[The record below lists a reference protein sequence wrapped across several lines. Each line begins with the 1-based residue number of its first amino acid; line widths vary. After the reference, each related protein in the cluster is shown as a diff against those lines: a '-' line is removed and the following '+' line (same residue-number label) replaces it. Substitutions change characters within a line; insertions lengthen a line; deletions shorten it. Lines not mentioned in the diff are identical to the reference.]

1 MGKVFDM
8 GRAIPPRPWIY
19 YFERVVAQ
27 EPPEPRPP
35 RVPWPVHGPSTPG
48 HPDYPNTVEPKDT
61 PPIPPLHK
69 RGVELD

>member
-8 GRAIPPRPWIY
+8 GRCLPPRT
-19 YFERVVAQ
+19 RLLAQ

-48 HPDYPNTVEPKDT
+48 HPDYLGPFETHNTVEPKDT
-61 PPIPPLHK
+61 PSIPPLHK